1 MFNPDEKLRIST
13 YAVALSEFDYASAVS
28 EY

>member
-1 MFNPDEKLRIST
+1 MFNPDEKQRIST
-13 YAVALSEFDYASAVS
+13 SAVALSEFDYASAVS